1 MKQTLMLLFESSAFW
16 KIPGEDKETTP
27 GIYGKGLAHW
37 LAERLREAGVPAQKV
52 VAEDFGW
59 CVHVRSNSH
68 LLYVLCTNSQEDPN
82 GWRVFAFADDSVVAK
97 LIGKDKTAEELET
110 LFQAVKQCLQSD
122 PSVENLR
129 ERR

>member
-1 MKQTLMLLFESSAFW
+1 MLLFESSAFW
-16 KIPGEDKETTP
+16 KIPGEDEETP

-68 LLYVLCTNSQEDPN
+68 FLYVVCANSNEGPN
-82 GWRVFAFADDSVVAK
+82 EWRVFAFADDSVVAK
-97 LIGKDKTAEELET
+97 LMGKDKTAAALEA

-129 ERR
+129 QRR